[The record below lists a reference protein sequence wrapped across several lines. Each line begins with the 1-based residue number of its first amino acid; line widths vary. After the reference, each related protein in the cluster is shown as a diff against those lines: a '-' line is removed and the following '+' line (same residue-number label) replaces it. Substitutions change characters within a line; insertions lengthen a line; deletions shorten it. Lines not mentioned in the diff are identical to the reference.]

1 MKLVDFLGNI
11 VKKKTPSG
19 ETITIE
25 IPTGLYYKHM
35 AVYTAVGLIAN
46 AISMSE
52 MLTYKNHKEVKEQ
65 DYYILNVEPNRNQTS
80 SQFWHKVIEEMLAGQ
95 NNPGEALVVGV
106 GGELYCADSFYVEE
120 ERPIKG
126 NIYSDVRMG
135 DFTFNRRFRAKDVYL
150 FRLSQKSIIQLIDE
164 MYTEYSKLLESAA
177 GAFRSGN
184 GKKYKLKISGT
195 KAGDE
200 TFNTYFEEVIK
211 KQLESYMKSENAVY
225 PEFDGYELQ
234 EDKGIVKVSSEDF
247 IRLRKDMFEMV
258 ASAFNIPLSLMN
270 GNITNI
276 NDIISEFLTFAVD
289 PIADMISE
297 VLNKGS
303 GYEEYLK
310 GNYYKVKTAC
320 IYHRD
325 IFSLAPELD
334 KLISSGFFSVDEA
347 RREAGYTE
355 INNDWSGK
363 HFMTKNYE
371 EIEKLL
377 KAVEGGE

>member
-1 MKLVDFLGNI
+1 MKLVDFLGNV

-52 MLTYKNHKEVKEQ
+52 ILTYRNYEEVREE
-65 DYYILNVEPNRNQTS
+65 DYYVLNVAPNRNQTS

-95 NNPGEALVVGV
+95 NNPGEALVVGS
-106 GGELYCADSFYVEE
+106 GGRLYCADSFCVAE

-126 NIYSDVRMG
+126 NIYSDVRIG
-135 DFTFNRRFRAKDVYL
+135 NFTFNRRFQAKDVYL
-150 FRLSQKSIIQLIDE
+150 FRLSQRSIIKLIDE
-164 MYTEYSKLLESAA
+164 MYAEYSKLLESASN
-177 GAFRSGN
+177 AFRNGN
-184 GKKYKLKISGT
+184 GKKYKLKIEGT
-195 KAGDE
+195 KAGDKE
-200 TFNTYFEEVIK
+200 FNQYFEEVIK
-211 KQLESYMKSENAVY
+211 KQLESYIKSENAVY
-225 PEFDGYELQ
+225 PEFAGYELQ
-234 EDKGIVKVSSEDF
+234 EDKSITKIASEDF
-247 IRLRKDMFEMV
+247 VKLRKDMFEMV
-258 ASAFNIPLSLMN
+258 ASAFKIPLSLMS

-303 GYEEYLK
+303 GYEEYSQ

-347 RREAGYTE
+347 RREAGYAE
-355 INNDWSGK
+355 INNDWSEK

-377 KAVEGGE
+377 KSVEGGE